1 MKRASGRFLGY
12 LKRIRTKG
20 RRKRWTNSRGP
31 VFAEDTLH
39 GELEKYNDRGRH
51 EGSVD
56 PDTGELIKEA
66 VRGRRTEV

>member
-1 MKRASGRFLGY
+1 MKRAVGRFLGH

-20 RRKRWTNSRGP
+20 QCKRWTNSRGQ
-31 VFAEDTLH
+31 VFEEDTLH

-66 VRGRRTEV
+66 VRGRRTQV

>member
-1 MKRASGRFLGY
+1 MNRATGRFLGN

-20 RRKRWTNSRGP
+20 HRKRWTNSRGQ
-31 VFAEDTLH
+31 VFEEDTLH

-51 EGSVD
+51 GGSVD

-66 VRGRRTEV
+66 VRGRKTEV